1 MKRFINFDIQ
11 ISISEKDRVIN
22 GLTQTLE
29 KLYKC
34 RDLEIS
40 NLWQRSV
47 FLAVF
52 LTLTFTGYGIL
63 FKTLLEDCANTN
75 LIHIGAMAL
84 SLIGLIFSIIWIMM
98 GKGSKA
104 WYEVYE
110 NAITEYE
117 KKYWN
122 ELGFPARKDGLD
134 TKYRMG
140 MMCAK
145 ELNSTLT
152 SVKGGAFSPSKLNI
166 MIGQI
171 FLIIWIIVFLVHTYF
186 FIENNF
192 PNNDHLISL
201 LIALFGTFILVYF
214 LSCCLCKKAKSG
226 FLSDN

>member
-1 MKRFINFDIQ
+1 MKSFINFDIQ

-63 FKTLLEDCANTN
+63 FKTLLEDGANMN

-84 SLIGLIFSIIWIMM
+84 SLIGLVFSIIWIMM

-117 KKYWN
+117 KKYWS

-145 ELNSTLT
+145 ELNNTLI

-171 FLIIWIIVFLVHTYF
+171 FLVIWITVFIIHTYC
-186 FIENNF
+186 IMKNNF